1 MDGDTTTRLAY
12 LILLLLSVSGYF
24 IFEARA
30 NMGRTARHL
39 LVWGLLFVGVLAAH
53 GLWEDVRRDIAP
65 RQTMISDGVI
75 EVPVGVD
82 GHYHLTLELNR
93 VAVDFIID
101 TGASE
106 IVLTQA
112 DAARVGLDPEGL
124 VYSQFAETANG
135 RVASAP
141 ATVASVALGEILDTN
156 VRVSVNAGE
165 MDVSLL
171 GMSYLGR
178 FDSIV
183 IQNNTMVLT
192 R

>member
-24 IFEARA
+24 VFEARA
-30 NMGRTARHL
+30 NMGRTARQL
-39 LVWGLLFVGVLAAH
+39 LVWGVIFVGVLAAY

-65 RQTMISDGVI
+65 RQTMIAGGVI
-75 EVPVGVD
+75 EVPVGLD
-82 GHYHLTLELNR
+82 GHYHLVLDLNR
-93 VAVDFIID
+93 VPVDFIID

-106 IVLTQA
+106 IVLTKA
-112 DAARVGLDPEGL
+112 DAARIGLDPEGL
-124 VYSQFAETANG
+124 QYSQFAQTANG

-141 ATVASVALGEILDTN
+141 AIVASVALGEIQDRN
-156 VRVSVNAGE
+156 VKVSVNAGE

-183 IQNNTMVLT
+183 IRENTMVLT